1 MLRTVTV
8 GDTLFPTL
16 AVQIQAAPQEQLC
29 VLVRNLHTR
38 SGPERFRNCATKLEL
53 SQTVFA
59 ELLRVS
65 AMAVSRWERG
75 INEPPGEA
83 YIVLGKLA
91 GSPDCWY
98 FWERTGLKK
107 SDLKRALRRNTS

>member
-1 MLRTVTV
+1 MRTGAKLAHPEWARKIQDLR
-8 GDTLFPTL
+8 
-16 AVQIQAAPQEQLC
+16 
-29 VLVRNLHTR
+29 R
-38 SGPERFRNCATKLEL
+38 KLGL
-53 SQTVFA
+53 SQTALA

-75 INEPPGEA
+75 INEPPGQA

-91 GSPDCWY
+91 GSPECWY

-107 SDLKRALRRNTS
+107 SDLERALKPQ

>member
-1 MLRTVTV
+1 MRT
-8 GDTLFPTL
+8 GAKL
-16 AVQIQAAPQEQLC
+16 AHPEWARRIQALRQ
-29 VLVRNLHTR
+29 
-38 SGPERFRNCATKLEL
+38 KLAL
-53 SQTVFA
+53 SQTGFA

-83 YIVLGKLA
+83 YIALGKLA

-107 SDLKRALRRNTS
+107 SDLERALKRSSL

>member
-1 MLRTVTV
+1 MKLAHPEWARKIQDLR
-8 GDTLFPTL
+8 
-16 AVQIQAAPQEQLC
+16 
-29 VLVRNLHTR
+29 R
-38 SGPERFRNCATKLEL
+38 KLGL
-53 SQTVFA
+53 SQTAFA

-83 YIVLGKLA
+83 YVALGKLA

-107 SDLKRALRRNTS
+107 SDLERALKRNHP

>member
-1 MLRTVTV
+1 MRTGVKLAHPEWARRIQDLR
-8 GDTLFPTL
+8 
-16 AVQIQAAPQEQLC
+16 
-29 VLVRNLHTR
+29 H
-38 SGPERFRNCATKLEL
+38 KLGL
-53 SQTVFA
+53 SQTAFA

-75 INEPPGEA
+75 INGPPGQA

-91 GSPDCWY
+91 GSPNCWY

-107 SDLKRALRRNTS
+107 SDLEKALKPH

>member
-1 MLRTVTV
+1 MRTGAKLAHPEWARKIQGLRQRL
-8 GDTLFPTL
+8 G
-16 AVQIQAAPQEQLC
+16 
-29 VLVRNLHTR
+29 
-38 SGPERFRNCATKLEL
+38 L
-53 SQTVFA
+53 SQTGFA

-83 YIVLGKLA
+83 YITLGKLA
-91 GSPDCWY
+91 GAPDCWY

-107 SDLKRALRRNTS
+107 SDLEKALRRNSP